1 MGVEDDIAQGLEDV
15 ERGSGD
21 EDEEGEEEEERPTK
35 KGKVTKEKENAKTKQ
50 GETKK
55 TGKGKKERKVVE
67 IPRDGTFF
75 PHPIQIPSTI
85 ISSNHTLPPLT
96 QLPHPQVSAVAS
108 VTGIVPSIGGAKN
121 ASSTEG
127 VKVESRSSRIS
138 KKLFECVA
146 CLFHSC
152 FALSLSLVLRYS
164 MVF

>member
-67 IPRDGTFF
+67 IPRDGAFF
-75 PHPIQIPSTI
+75 PSSHP
-85 ISSNHTLPPLT
+85 NPLNYN
-96 QLPHPQVSAVAS
+96 L
-108 VTGIVPSIGGAKN
+108 I
-121 ASSTEG
+121 
-127 VKVESRSSRIS
+127 
-138 KKLFECVA
+138 
-146 CLFHSC
+146 
-152 FALSLSLVLRYS
+152 
-164 MVF
+164 